1 MPSRR
6 AADTRCSAPGTRP
19 WRKLV
24 GLVSGFGAAS
34 QRFNPPQ
41 SLLQEGFASVFR
53 ILQTLRLIDQTSIN
67 LLRRNR
73 VRAALLLK
81 GDVDH

>member
-1 MPSRR
+1 MEKAR
-6 AADTRCSAPGTRP
+6 
-19 WRKLV
+19 

-34 QRFNPPQ
+34 QRFNPAQ
-41 SLLQEGFASVFR
+41 SLLQEGFVSVFR
-53 ILQTLRLIDQTSIN
+53 KRQTFRLIDQTSVN

-73 VRAALLLK
+73 VHAALLLK